1 LTERRLSMKIT
12 TLLAI
17 CLFTAGC
24 ATYPTSA
31 SAGGTSFVGY
41 AKVVNVEE
49 VYRQVQTRTTH
60 QDCHYEN
67 TGSTYHRGDH
77 NASNEII
84 GAIIGG
90 VIGNQIGNHDA
101 GATAVGAILGGVIA
115 GNTEGGHNHNGGQ
128 RRVCTNHYH
137 TDSAPS
143 HQISHYRVTLSY
155 AGETFTIRQ
164 NWKPPFNHQKIVV
177 TVSIQRH

>member
-1 LTERRLSMKIT
+1 MKKLT
-12 TLLAI
+12 TLLA
-17 CLFTAGC
+17 LAVFSVGC
-24 ATYPTSA
+24 ATYPTIA
-31 SAGGTSFVGY
+31 QAGGTSFVGY

-49 VYRQVQTRTTH
+49 VYRNVQTRTRHT
-60 QDCHYEN
+60 DCHTDYHN
-67 TGSTYHRGDH
+67 SSTYHNGDH
-77 NASNEII
+77 NASNEIL

-101 GATAVGAILGGVIA
+101 GATAVGAILGGVVA
-115 GNTEGGHNHNGGQ
+115 GNMESGHTHNTGIVPQ
-128 RRVCTNHYH
+128 EHCTSHYH
-137 TDSAPS
+137 TNSAPS